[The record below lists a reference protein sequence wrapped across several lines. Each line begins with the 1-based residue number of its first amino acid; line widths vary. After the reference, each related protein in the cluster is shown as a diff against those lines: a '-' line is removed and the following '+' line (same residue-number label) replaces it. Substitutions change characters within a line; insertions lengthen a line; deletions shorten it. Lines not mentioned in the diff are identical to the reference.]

1 MMDKGYLL
9 GGRYKIISI
18 LGEGGMAN
26 VYLAE
31 DIILKQKVAV
41 KILRQDLQ
49 EDPQTIQRFQREAL
63 STSELSH
70 PHIVSILDVGS
81 DHNEHY
87 LVMEY
92 VNGVDL
98 KEYIKDHKPL
108 PLKEVISI
116 MDQILDA
123 MTLAH
128 DHNVI
133 HRDLK
138 PQNILMDKKG
148 NIKIV
153 DFGIAVALNQ
163 STMTQT
169 NTAIGSVHYMSPE
182 QARGVLATK
191 QSDIYSLGIILYEL
205 LMGKVP
211 FTGENAVS
219 IALKHFQESTPSLR
233 KQNSQIP
240 QPLENV
246 VLKATAKDPKDRY
259 KSVYEMKTDLDSCL
273 DPERAGEE
281 AFIDSHRANEDKT
294 IVIPT
299 LSGSVHND
307 KKEAEEVTEEGKNKQ
322 KNSFWENVASHK
334 IWWITAVIA
343 VVAILAIMLLALNS
357 KNMPNVPDVSNMTQ
371 AQATKKLEKSG
382 LKVGSVKR
390 SYSDGIKKGRVIRT
404 IPGSGTSLHSGKS
417 VNLVISKGQHLVLV
431 PNVTGNTYEV
441 AADRLKADGFKV
453 EKDETYSYTTPT
465 GNVISQDI
473 TPGEKIDPAN
483 TPVKLLISQGP
494 PPQQEKESFKMRDL
508 TGYSLKGAQDYA
520 ADNNLKLS
528 IVEDYS
534 ETVEKGTIISQS
546 PKQGTTMYP
555 GDEVK
560 LTVSKGKK
568 EAANDDKTN
577 DDNIT
582 DSSTSSSQQKVKV
595 TKTFSI
601 PYEKTNNAQGNHLQ
615 IYVGDDDHSIN
626 QLYKD
631 IYIKKNTVISLPF
644 ELTKNDGRVK
654 IVRDGEEILDEEVKK

>member
-1 MMDKGYLL
+1 MDKGYLL

-31 DIILKQKVAV
+31 DIILNQKVAV

-49 EDPQTIQRFQREAL
+49 KDPQTIQRFQREAM

-92 VNGVDL
+92 VNGMDL
-98 KEYIKDHKPL
+98 KEYIKEHKPL
-108 PLKEVISI
+108 PLKEVVSI

-123 MTLAH
+123 MALAH

-182 QARGVLATK
+182 QAKGVLATK

-219 IALKHFQESTPSLR
+219 IALKHFQENTPSLR
-233 KQNSQIP
+233 KQNPQIP

-259 KSVYEMKTDLDSCL
+259 KSVFEMKTDLDSCL
-273 DPERAGEE
+273 NPERADEE

-299 LSGSVHND
+299 LSGAVHND
-307 KKEAEEVTEEGKNKQ
+307 KKEMEEVNENGNKS
-322 KNSFWENVASHK
+322 KNSFWKNIVSHK
-334 IWWITAVIA
+334 AWWITAIVAMI
-343 VVAILAIMLLALNS
+343 AILVTLLLALNS
-357 KNMPNVPDVSNMTQ
+357 QKLPNVPDVSNMTQ

-382 LKVGSVKR
+382 LKVGSVKK
-390 SYSDGIKKGRVIRT
+390 SYSDGVKKGRVIRT

-441 AADRLKADGFKV
+441 AAERLKKDGFKV

-473 TPGEKIDPAN
+473 TPGEKIDPTS

-494 PPQQEKESFKMRDL
+494 PPQQEKENFKIRDL
-508 TGYSLKGAQDYA
+508 TGYSLKGARDYA
-520 ADNNLKLS
+520 ADNNLKLVVTE
-528 IVEDYS
+528 IYS
-534 ETVEKGTIISQS
+534 ENAEKGTVINQS
-546 PKQGTTMYP
+546 PKQNTTVYP

-568 EAANDDKTN
+568 ESDSEN
-577 DDNIT
+577 
-582 DSSTSSSQQKVKV
+582 DSSESSSSNRQEVKV
-595 TKTFSI
+595 TKTFSV
-601 PYEKTNNAQGNHLQ
+601 PYENTNNSEGNHLE
-615 IYVGDDDHSIN
+615 IYVEDDNHSIN
-626 QLYKD
+626 NLYKEG
-631 IYIKKNTVISLPF
+631 YIKKDSVVSIPF
-644 ELTKNDGRVK
+644 NLTRGDGRIK
-654 IVRDGEEILDEEVKK
+654 IMRDGKEVLNEEVKK

>member
-1 MMDKGYLL
+1 MDKGYLL
-9 GGRYKIISI
+9 GGRYKIIAI

-41 KILRQDLQ
+41 KILRQDLKN
-49 EDPQTIQRFQREAL
+49 DLQTIQRFQREAM

-81 DHNEHY
+81 ENDEHY

-98 KEYIKDHKPL
+98 KEYIKEHKPL

-123 MTLAH
+123 MALAH

-138 PQNILMDKKG
+138 PQNILMDKNG

-169 NTAIGSVHYMSPE
+169 NTAMGSVHYMSPE

-211 FTGENAVS
+211 FTGENAVA
-219 IALKHFQESTPSLR
+219 IALKHFQENTPSLR
-233 KQNSQIP
+233 KQNPQIP

-281 AFIDSHRANEDKT
+281 VFIDSHRANEEKT

-299 LSGSVHND
+299 LSGSVHNG
-307 KKEAEEVTEEGKNKQ
+307 KKETKEVIEEENKKQ
-322 KNSFWENVASHK
+322 KNGFWKNVVSHK
-334 IWWITAVIA
+334 VWWITAIVAMI
-343 VVAILAIMLLALNS
+343 AILATMLLALNS
-357 KNMPNVPDVSNMTQ
+357 KTLPNVPDVSNMTQ

-382 LKVGSVKR
+382 LKVGTVKR
-390 SYSDGIKKGRVIRT
+390 SYSAGVKKGRVIRT
-404 IPGSGTSLHSGKS
+404 IPGSGTSIRSGKL
-417 VNLVISKGQHLVLV
+417 VNLIISKGQHLVLV

-441 AADRLKADGFKV
+441 AADRLKKDGFKV
-453 EKDETYSYTTPT
+453 EKDQTYSYTTPV

-473 TPGEKIDPAN
+473 TPGEKIDPAT

-494 PPQQEKESFKMRDL
+494 PQQEKESFKIRDL
-508 TGYSLKGAQDYA
+508 TGYSLKGARDYA
-520 ADNNLKLS
+520 SDNNLRLEIS
-528 IVEDYS
+528 EIYS
-534 ETVEKGTIISQS
+534 DTAEKGTVISQS
-546 PKQGTTMYP
+546 PKQNTTVYP

-560 LTVSKGKK
+560 LIVSKGKDENK
-568 EAANDDKTN
+568 SSQ
-577 DDNIT
+577 
-582 DSSTSSSQQKVKV
+582 DSQNSSSKSQQEVKV

-601 PYEKTNNAQGNHLQ
+601 PYEKTSSLEGDHLQ
-615 IYVGDDDHSIN
+615 IYVEDDNHSIN
-626 QLYKD
+626 DVYKD
-631 IYIKKNTVISLPF
+631 IYIKKDAAISIPF
-644 ELTKNDGRVK
+644 NLSNGNGRVK
-654 IVRDGEEILDEEVKK
+654 IVRDGKEILDEEVKK